1 LDDHYLFSGP
11 KGDVDVVS
19 EYRRRRK
26 NKRDAGASDVI
37 LFAEKQKVK
46 RLEKRLPPPPRERRN
61 PLAFG
66 RAKHDPELVQ
76 RLEGI
81 SSQLEIKDPIFHEQW
96 HLFNTVE
103 KGHDVNVT
111 GLWMEGITGHNS
123 TVAMV
128 DDGLDMYSDDLKDN
142 YVSFACSGVGVAL
155 SDRANP
161 CVSLRRVLG
170 ILTTRVRNPDLD
182 CPTTD
187 TELGVR
193 ERLLPPETTCVE
205 SEWLTILKS
214 RESGFFRNKYRTR
227 MKQSRSTMLTRR
239 TKFTPAVG
247 VPRTTDDPWK
257 HPVSLSRRPS

>member
-1 LDDHYLFSGP
+1 MRFTASWIALLPLISLELAHANASILRPRQYDTREYYALHLSPDAVPHDVAGHLGLEFEGPIGELDDHYLFSGP

-128 DDGLDMYSDDLKDN
+128 DDGLDMYSEDLKDN
-142 YVSFACSGVGVAL
+142 YVGFACSGVGVAF

-161 CVSLRRVLG
+161 CVSLQRVLG
-170 ILTTRVRNPDLD
+170 ILTTRVRNPDLA

-193 ERLLPPETTCVE
+193 ER
-205 SEWLTILKS
+205 
-214 RESGFFRNKYRTR
+214 
-227 MKQSRSTMLTRR
+227 
-239 TKFTPAVG
+239 
-247 VPRTTDDPWK
+247 
-257 HPVSLSRRPS
+257 